1 MFKKEE
7 SIQEIET
14 VIGPS
19 VHVEGDFVA
28 AGNVVVEGAV
38 TGNLKTDK
46 YLRVGNNAKI
56 TANVSAGNAL
66 VSGEI
71 HGNISVKEGL
81 ELTASAKIF
90 GDIKTKTI
98 SVASG
103 AVLNGKCLVGDEN
116 ISKHDDKMIKSMKSK
131 DARAYEDSAKTR
143 AL

>member
-7 SIQEIET
+7 NVQEIET

-19 VHVEGDFVA
+19 VHVEGDFIA

-56 TANVSAGNAL
+56 AANVSAGSAI

-71 HGNISVKEGL
+71 RGDISIKVRL
-81 ELTASAKIF
+81 LLTATAKIF

-98 SVASG
+98 TVASG
-103 AVLNGKCLVGDEN
+103 AILSGKCSVGDESP
-116 ISKHDDKMIKSMKSK
+116 SKYDDKTIKSTKSK
-131 DARAYEDSAKTR
+131 DARTYEEGVKTR